1 MKLRRAF
8 VGLVAMA
15 LVAAAC
21 TGGDDGTESTDD
33 AAEPVTLDF
42 WVFEEAQDEY
52 FDAVV
57 AAFEEANPNIEL
69 EVTAY
74 PEGNYGTK
82 VDTAIAAGDPP
93 DLGLSSGVETMR
105 SGVLLPLDEAVQEH
119 EIDLS
124 GFAPA
129 IVGTAEQQNPEY
141 GCAYEGTLYCLGSYT
156 GSVQLFYN
164 KAMFDAAGIP
174 HPAPWPPMSID
185 EFVDIAC
192 QLTDAD
198 NEVYGAAYGDPVGW
212 MPWEVFVSPDGRTA
226 TGYIDGAASV
236 HVHDVLGRGIREGC
250 APSLT
255 NFDPWEQGVDF
266 FAAGNVAMVVTDFAG
281 LKKIENQG
289 IDYGVTAPPTPE
301 GYEPWFNVWTDAVA
315 VFNGTEHPDEAEAFI
330 AFLAT
335 EGQELRVELTG
346 DLPLD
351 FTVAEETNW
360 SNGVPGREDVL
371 EILPHSRPKPFF
383 PGTFWLVFGPLYDAF
398 AVTVSGE
405 QTAQDALNVAAPA
418 IQENLD
424 KAWERWER
432 SG

>member
-1 MKLRRAF
+1 MKLRRVF
-8 VGLVAMA
+8 VGLVALSM
-15 LVAAAC
+15 VAAAC
-21 TGGDDGTESTDD
+21 TGGDDGTESTDEGT
-33 AAEPVTLDF
+33 EPVTLDF

-57 AAFEEANPNIEL
+57 AAFEEANPNIDL

-119 EIDLS
+119 DIDLS
-124 GFAPA
+124 NFTPA

-141 GCAYEGTLYCLGSYT
+141 GCAFEGTLYCLGSYT

-174 HPAPWPPMSID
+174 YPAPWPPMSID
-185 EFVDIAC
+185 EFVDTAC
-192 QLTDAD
+192 QLTDPE
-198 NEVYGAAYGDPVGW
+198 NEIYGAAYGDPVGW

-281 LKKIENQG
+281 LNKIENQG

-315 VFNGTEHPDEAEAFI
+315 VFDGTEHPDEAEAFI

-335 EGQELRVELTG
+335 EGQELRVEVTG

-351 FTVAEETNW
+351 FSVAEELDW

-405 QTAQDALNVAAPA
+405 QAAQDALNAAAPA